1 MIFMSEKC
9 LDEKSI
15 FQDRTLSLG
24 KITTIANNEREK
36 EEIKEISKERK
47 LPVEDNPNSETQI
60 STRSIPFKFFD
71 IDSFDIEMW
80 PIGQRRPEREKS
92 VLTKNMNTLN
102 EYLLRRFLTEKWLL
116 RYNSDHYKTAMLG
129 MLKRKRYSPTLFTN
143 RSGRQT
149 KKVILIN

>member
-1 MIFMSEKC
+1 MS
-9 LDEKSI
+9 
-15 FQDRTLSLG
+15 FG
-24 KITTIANNEREK
+24 KIMTIATEREQ
-36 EEIKEISKERK
+36 RK
-47 LPVEDNPNSETQI
+47 EDNKKDRKIPIEDSTNSEEQI

-71 IDSFDIEMW
+71 IDNFDIEML
-80 PIGQRRPEREKS
+80 PTAQRRPTKEKS
-92 VLTKNMNTLN
+92 LLSKNMNTLN

-149 KKVILIN
+149 EKVLLIN